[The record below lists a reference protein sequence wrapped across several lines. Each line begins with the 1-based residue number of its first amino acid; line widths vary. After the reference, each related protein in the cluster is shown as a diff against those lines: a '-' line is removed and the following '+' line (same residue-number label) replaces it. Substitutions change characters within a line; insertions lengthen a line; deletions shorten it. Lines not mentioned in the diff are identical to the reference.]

1 MLTVAYLK
9 GVGRSRRGTAAI
21 EFALIGPA
29 LILLVIGSADIAKG
43 LILYQQVCDAAHT
56 IPLTASN
63 LAVQPDKSTSLSVD
77 QVQQTLSSI
86 YAEIPLIRRGTE
98 TGVRSVTMS
107 SVTFVQADP
116 KCVPSL
122 TVACASAP
130 NVTWSIAYTGGNAAG
145 FQNTVRPCATLKQTS
160 STGGAASDLGS
171 LRTGGV
177 SNPTPLLVVDVHY
190 RFTPVFFNFLTG
202 PIDLW
207 ASGYW
212 PVRSVA
218 ANTTIEQQYTK
229 YDVLN
234 QANGAGKCAGFT

>member
-1 MLTVAYLK
+1 MLIDVAK
-9 GVGRSRRGTAAI
+9 TSIGAARRGTAAI

-29 LILLVIGSADIAKG
+29 LVLLVVGSADLAKG
-43 LILYQQVCDAAHT
+43 LILYQQVRDAAHT
-56 IPLTASN
+56 IPLMASN
-63 LAVQPDKSTSLSVD
+63 LAIQQDKSTALTVD

-86 YAEIPLIRRGTE
+86 YAEVPLIRGGRE
-98 TGVRSVTMS
+98 AGVRSVTMS
-107 SVTFVQADP
+107 SVTFVQTDP

-122 TVACASAP
+122 TVACASVP
-130 NVTWSIAYTGGNAAG
+130 NLAWSVAYAGGNATG
-145 FQNTVRPCATLKQTS
+145 FQTVARRCGTLGQTS
-160 STGGAASDLGS
+160 STGGAANDLTS
-171 LRTGGV
+171 LRTAGV

-190 RFTPVFFNFLTG
+190 RFTPIFFAFLTG

-218 ANTTIEQQYTK
+218 ANTTIAQQYTK
-229 YDVLN
+229 YDVSN